1 MWINRQD
8 VLYSLRSA
16 RRAPLLSLVAIAA
29 LTLGIGLNAGVFTL
43 LNALFLTS
51 PTRKDPASFKQ
62 IYPRYE
68 GWFSGAGQFSRFTT
82 EDYEAIHRE
91 SRVLDDTA
99 AWQISSTV
107 LEQEQRRLSTLL
119 VTCNYFHV
127 FGVDRPLAG
136 RFLTEGECKRGST
149 AQVVVLSETFWRT
162 LFGADPHVVGR
173 TIHLNGLPFEVIGIV
188 SAHDANSFAAGM
200 FVPYTLQPLLDGSN
214 NRLESADSPW
224 LSIAGRMRGGYSQ
237 ADAKAELETIMRQ
250 QDRVY
255 VERKVSPFNRRTSII
270 LTNGSVIEDPKV
282 RDVAVILLGL
292 ILGPLS
298 LVLLLACTNVTMMFL
313 SRAVVRRG
321 EIAIRLALGVGRAR
335 LARMLLLESLL
346 TTLLAGGTSM
356 LLANRVPLLIIDMV
370 DPNEAE
376 FVPLMHPDWRVFGYL
391 AALVLVA
398 SVVSSF
404 APMRAAWK
412 LDLLTALRGREAG
425 ATGRSRT
432 TSGLIIAQVAM
443 SFVLLAAAV
452 LFARLPRLVTKM
464 DPGIETK
471 QVMVV
476 GLNVDTSE
484 SNHARAANIYGA
496 LEARIRAIPN
506 VQSIAYATLP
516 PFRQAPPSEVRLP
529 GQMKGQGRPA
539 AVDVVTKEFFPT
551 FGIRLVDGRVFG
563 SSDGNA
569 KAADPVAVVSQA
581 FARQFWPAVNPL
593 GKVVVTPDERRLT
606 IVGVVADTQAER
618 FGVTDGPRLYTLRD
632 PASLAGA
639 LYVRFKGNSKTAEN
653 AVRNA
658 VRAIDPTQMDMPQTI
673 WETLEETA
681 QALRTLARI
690 IVVMAGIAVLLAI
703 TGVYGVLS
711 FAVNQ
716 RTREFGVKMVLGAN
730 RKTIFKSV
738 MSRGARQIAIG
749 LIAGVALAEP
759 AALAFSRLL
768 KRSPLPMQSF
778 DWMVFG
784 ISALLIT
791 AISVAAMFMP
801 ALRATQVDPIKALR
815 TE

>member
-8 VLYSLRSA
+8 ALYSLRSA
-16 RRAPLLSLVAIAA
+16 QRAPLLSLVAILA

-43 LNALFLTS
+43 LNAMFLTS
-51 PTRKDPASFKQ
+51 PTRKDPGSFRQ

-68 GWFSGAGQFSRFTT
+68 GWFSGAGQFSSFTT

-91 SRVLDDTA
+91 AQVLDDTA
-99 AWQISSTV
+99 AWQISSAV

-136 RFLTEGECKRGST
+136 RFFTEAECKRGSA
-149 AQVVVLSETFWRT
+149 AQVVVFSETFWRT
-162 LFGADPHVVGR
+162 VFGADAHVVGR
-173 TIHLNGLPFEVIGIV
+173 TIHLNGLPVEVIGIV
-188 SAHDANSFAAGM
+188 SADDANSFAGGM

-214 NRLESADSPW
+214 DRLESADSPW
-224 LSIAGRMRGGYSQ
+224 LSIAGRVRRGYSS
-237 ADAKAELETIMRQ
+237 ADAKAEIETIMRR
-250 QDRVY
+250 QDRAY
-255 VERKVSPFNRRTSII
+255 VERKVSPFNRRTSITI
-270 LTNGSVIEDPKV
+270 TNGSFIENPTV
-282 RDVAVILLGL
+282 HDVAILLMGL
-292 ILGPLS
+292 VLGPLS

-335 LARMLLLESLL
+335 LARMLLMESLL
-346 TTLLAGGTSM
+346 ITMLAGGMSVFV
-356 LLANRVPLLIIDMV
+356 AKRVPLMIIDMV
-370 DPNEAE
+370 DPDEAE

-391 AALVLVA
+391 AVLVLVA
-398 SVVSSF
+398 SVVSSL
-404 APMRAAWK
+404 APMHAAWK

-464 DPGIETK
+464 DPGIETR
-471 QVMVV
+471 QVMAV
-476 GLNVDTSE
+476 GLNVDRSE
-484 SNHARAANIYGA
+484 NNRARAANVYGA

-516 PFRQAPPSEVRLP
+516 PFRQAPPSEIRLP
-529 GQMKGQGRPA
+529 AQTRGQGRPA
-539 AVDVVTKEFFPT
+539 AVDVVTKDFFST
-551 FGIRLVDGRVFG
+551 FSIRLIDGRVFG
-563 SSDGNA
+563 SSDENA
-569 KAADPVAVVSQA
+569 KGTGSAAVVSQA
-581 FARQFWPAVNPL
+581 FARQFWPGVNPL
-593 GKVVVTPDERRLT
+593 GKVVVTPDERRLMV
-606 IVGVVADTQAER
+606 VGVVGDTQAER
-618 FGVTDGPRLYTLRD
+618 FGVTDGPRLYALRD
-632 PASLAGA
+632 STSLVGA
-639 LYVRFKGNSKTAEN
+639 LYVRFKGNPKTAEN

-658 VRAIDPTQMDMPQTI
+658 MRAIDPTQMDMPQTI

-681 QALRTLARI
+681 QALQTLARI
-690 IVVMAGIAVLLAI
+690 VVVMAGIAVLLAI

-730 RKTIFKSV
+730 RKTIFRSV
-738 MSRGARQIAIG
+738 MNRGARQIAIG
-749 LIAGVALAEP
+749 LAAGVALAEP
-759 AALAFSRLL
+759 AALVFSRLL
-768 KRSPLPMQSF
+768 KRSPLPMESF
-778 DWMVFG
+778 DWKVFA

-791 AISVAAMFMP
+791 VISLAAMFLP
-801 ALRATQVDPIKALR
+801 ALRATQVDPMKALR